1 MVFKIRADLFEKTLM
16 LGKIEGSRRRGWQ
29 RMPWLNSITD
39 LMDMNLSKLRDLVKD
54 RKPGML
60 QSVESQRVGHN
71 WASEQQQ
78 SDGH

>member
-1 MVFKIRADLFEKTLM
+1 MHADKSEVRGTTDKS
-16 LGKIEGSRRRGWQ
+16 EGSRRRGWQ

-71 WASEQQQ
+71 
-78 SDGH
+78 